1 MVCRPTV
8 RVRVTVDDSIHLRQ
22 LTTVGIIEQQQQ
34 QQQQHQSRGLA
45 GPVSGDKLANNSEQ

>member
-8 RVRVTVDDSIHLRQ
+8 RVRVTVDDSIHQRQ
-22 LTTVGIIEQQQQ
+22 LTTVGIIEQ

>member
-34 QQQQHQSRGLA
+34 HQSRGLA